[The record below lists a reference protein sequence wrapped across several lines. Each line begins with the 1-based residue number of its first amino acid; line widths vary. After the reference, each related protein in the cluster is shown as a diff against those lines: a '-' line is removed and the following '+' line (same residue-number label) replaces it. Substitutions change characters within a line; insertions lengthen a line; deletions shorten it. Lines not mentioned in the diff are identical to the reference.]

1 MIKSEAE
8 AVFSLCVKVDS
19 NGRGGDNDCNS
30 LLCLYLEHE
39 GQRAVGT
46 VYSNKSPI
54 KCIQQQLS
62 CQVNKH
68 IFLCVVR

>member
-39 GQRAVGT
+39 GQRAVGNC
-46 VYSNKSPI
+46 V
-54 KCIQQQLS
+54 QQQ
-62 CQVNKH
+62 VANKMH
-68 IFLCVVR
+68 STAIVMSSK